1 MRGIAMGPML
11 KEHLKSMV
19 FLGTLCV
26 SGDRMSYIK
35 PKEYSR
41 AEIENFGDIVYFIVV
56 DNQLMKIGKAGGVQ
70 GWVGRAHAYCSG
82 ISYYGDKT
90 NQRIFRVLK
99 EKNKLNKTMKVYGI
113 PVPRKKITFTCPLTR
128 DKIVEYISL
137 NGDVEKIL
145 AAKYM
150 KQGYKLPFCNQ
161 F

>member
-1 MRGIAMGPML
+1 MRGTVMGVML

-26 SGDRMSYIK
+26 SGDKLSYRK

-41 AEIENFGDIVYFIVV
+41 AEINNFGDIVYFIVI
-56 DNQLMKIGKAGGVQ
+56 DNQLMKIGKAGGIS
-70 GWVGRAHAYCSG
+70 GWLGRVAAYCSG
-82 ISYYGDKT
+82 IASYGDKT

-99 EKNKLNKTMKVYGI
+99 EKNKLNRIMKVYGI
-113 PVPRKKITFTCPLTR
+113 VVPRKKITFTCPLTC
-128 DKIVEYISL
+128 DIITEYISL
-137 NGDVEKIL
+137 NGNVEKIL